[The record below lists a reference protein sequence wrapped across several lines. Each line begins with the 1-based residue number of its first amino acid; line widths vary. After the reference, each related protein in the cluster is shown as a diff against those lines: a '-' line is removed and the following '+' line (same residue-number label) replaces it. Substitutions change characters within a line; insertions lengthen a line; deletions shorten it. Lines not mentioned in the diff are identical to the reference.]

1 MVSPDKCGKVT
12 RKIAVLGSKMVGQA
26 LSEKLVEVGHSVVI
40 GTRNPEKTKAS
51 TETSQL
57 DPVSFSEWYKNHSTI
72 EVATFADATKSADII
87 INATGGVHT
96 MSALGLAGAEN
107 IGDKVLINVALPL
120 DMSQG
125 FPPTLLMANTDSLGE
140 TIQREFPQ
148 AKVVETLNTV
158 FKEQMVEPAIYGETT
173 MFISGED
180 EAAKNLVITEILQKF
195 GWAESQ
201 ILDLGGIV
209 NARGTEMSMRLYFQ
223 LAAKLGTFEF
233 SFVDVK
239 NK

>member
-40 GTRNPEKTKAS
+40 GTRNPKRTKAS

-72 EVATFADATKSADII
+72 EVAAFADATKSADII

-96 MSALGLAGAEN
+96 MSTLGLAGAEN
-107 IGDKVLINVALPL
+107 IGDKVL
-120 DMSQG
+120 
-125 FPPTLLMANTDSLGE
+125 
-140 TIQREFPQ
+140 
-148 AKVVETLNTV
+148 
-158 FKEQMVEPAIYGETT
+158 
-173 MFISGED
+173 
-180 EAAKNLVITEILQKF
+180 
-195 GWAESQ
+195 
-201 ILDLGGIV
+201 
-209 NARGTEMSMRLYFQ
+209 
-223 LAAKLGTFEF
+223 KLGTFEF

>member
-57 DPVSFSEWYKNHSTI
+57 DPVSFSEWYKNHST
-72 EVATFADATKSADII
+72 
-87 INATGGVHT
+87 
-96 MSALGLAGAEN
+96 
-107 IGDKVLINVALPL
+107 
-120 DMSQG
+120 
-125 FPPTLLMANTDSLGE
+125 
-140 TIQREFPQ
+140 
-148 AKVVETLNTV
+148 
-158 FKEQMVEPAIYGETT
+158 KEQMVEPAIYGETT

-180 EAAKNLVITEILQKF
+180 EDTKNLVITEILQKF

-201 ILDLGGIV
+201 MLDLGGIV